1 MIYMCVIAIQ
11 EQSTYIFFR
20 MTGSPG
26 AIARVVNLYFYH
38 RLLMHTS
45 KWCMMVH
52 SFLFLN
58 DWQPGWICAISK
70 SIFLSQI
77 IDAH

>member
-52 SFLFLN
+52 SFRHPAQKDFR
-58 DWQPGWICAISK
+58 D
-70 SIFLSQI
+70 SII
-77 IDAH
+77 T